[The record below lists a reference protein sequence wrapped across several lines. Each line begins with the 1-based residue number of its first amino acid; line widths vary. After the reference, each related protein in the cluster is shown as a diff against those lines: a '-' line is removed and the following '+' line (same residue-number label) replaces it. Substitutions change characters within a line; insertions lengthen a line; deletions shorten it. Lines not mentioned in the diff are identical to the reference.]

1 MARRHMVFGVCLVL
15 LAAACGGDDDDS
27 TSADES
33 PSAECADVSGDVQ
46 VLAAASLTDAFEDV
60 ATAFERCGDVSVT
73 FSFGGSSSLVQQI
86 ADGAPADVLAT
97 ADEKTM
103 GEVDEA
109 GEAEVFAHNQIVL
122 AVPEGNPGDVAGL
135 DDLAQGD
142 LFVGL
147 CAAEVPCGK
156 LGAQW
161 LTDAGVAPSV
171 DTFEPDVRSL
181 LTKLE
186 AGELDA
192 GLVYAT
198 DVRAAGNAVEV
209 IDVAS
214 PEAPITSYPILGLTD
229 AGTTFAAFVVGDQG
243 QAILADHGFQP

>member
-1 MARRHMVFGVCLVL
+1 MARRHMMFGVCLVL

-27 TSADES
+27 TSDSTSDEG
-33 PSAECADVSGDVQ
+33 ATECADVQ
-46 VLAAASLTDAFEDV
+46 VLAAASLTDAFEDI
-60 ATAFERCGDVSVT
+60 AADFGDCDVT

-109 GEAEVFAHNQIVL
+109 GEAEIFAHNRIVL
-122 AVPEGNPGDVAGL
+122 AVPKGNPGDVAGL
-135 DDLAQGD
+135 DDFATGD
-142 LFVGL
+142 LFIGL

-161 LTDAGVAPSV
+161 LTAAGVTPSV

-198 DVRAAGNAVEV
+198 DVRAAGDAVEIV
-209 IDVAS
+209 EVTT

-229 AGTTFAAFVVGDQG
+229 AGAAFADFVLGDEG
-243 QAILADHGFQP
+243 QAILAEHGFQP